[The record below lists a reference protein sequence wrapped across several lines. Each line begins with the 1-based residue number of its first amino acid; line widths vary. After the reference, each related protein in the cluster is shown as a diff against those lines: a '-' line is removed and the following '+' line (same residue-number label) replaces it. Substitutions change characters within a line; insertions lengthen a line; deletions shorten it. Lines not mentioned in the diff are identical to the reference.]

1 LMLTFR
7 TEQVTL
13 MPTQLESGVLYVS
26 LEYGVAAH
34 LCACG
39 CGMKV
44 VTPLGPT
51 DWRFSD
57 SNGRPSLWPSIGNWQ
72 LPCRSHYIIRN
83 GEVLWARAWT
93 KEEITQG
100 RAHEIMKAEAYYKR
114 KYSWRGFFDRIYDAV
129 RRPKRN

>member
-1 LMLTFR
+1 MPTFR
-7 TEQVTL
+7 TEHVTV

-26 LEYGVAAH
+26 IEYGVATH

-51 DWRFSD
+51 DWRFSE
-57 SNGRPSLWPSIGNWQ
+57 SQSRPSLWPSIGNWQ
-72 LPCRSHYIIRN
+72 LPCRSHYVIRN
-83 GEVLWARAWT
+83 GEVIWAKAWT
-93 KEEITQG
+93 KEEIIQG
-100 RAHEIMKAEAYYKR
+100 RAQETLKAEAYYKR

-129 RRPKRN
+129 QRPKRN